1 MNLQIIPLGALQFE
15 KKEKKNHNC
24 YQRLVAHFDSFSKG
38 NTIFIHCV
46 QIVEPSF
53 DERDHHFQ
61 DRSVQKGQKGNHPF
75 VMFLL
80 IS

>member
-15 KKEKKNHNC
+15 KKGKKKFITVI
-24 YQRLVAHFDSFSKG
+24 RDFDSFSKS